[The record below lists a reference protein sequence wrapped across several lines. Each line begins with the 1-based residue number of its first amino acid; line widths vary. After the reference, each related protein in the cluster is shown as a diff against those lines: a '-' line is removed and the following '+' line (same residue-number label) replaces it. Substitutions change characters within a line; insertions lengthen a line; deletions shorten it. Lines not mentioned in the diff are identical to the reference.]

1 MRACLKPNNKW
12 QSCLVGDQ
20 KTLSQVPFW
29 YWLFTSVLVDVASQS
44 RASNLC
50 VGAWLLVNNSQWL
63 TPISHCL
70 KLQFLVPSNVLLSSL
85 LVCYPNCVVSLSLS
99 SCFGILRLLFQLYEW
114 LHTFVLWISLLQI
127 LKDFNVPKR
136 SCYRF
141 HPTIWCTIWHA
152 DGTDETTLQAVNVNT

>member
-1 MRACLKPNNKW
+1 MTKLPSWGSENTKPGAF
-12 QSCLVGDQ
+12 LIL
-20 KTLSQVPFW
+20 TLYISISWRCIPK
-29 YWLFTSVLVDVASQS
+29 

-50 VGAWLLVNNSQWL
+50 VGAWLLVNNSEWL